1 MPSGHPG
8 HQGSRMPGSSWYHIV
23 YSCPSFFLTHPSR
36 RYGILILKF
45 IVTFKR
51 AGKANP
57 WRRLSLLNKQYNNY
71 WWPNAVALAL
81 EGIHNPVEVL
91 NKTARYKH
99 YSKTY
104 YLSPPPPPPTRVRQG
119 GGPRPLGILVL
130 PPILC
135 RRLAF
140 CYCGS
145 YKKVWNVLCYYLSC
159 SLVHVHSSFIAISLL
174 DKTGGNK
181 MHYGQGENG

>member
-1 MPSGHPG
+1 M
-8 HQGSRMPGSSWYHIV
+8 V
-23 YSCPSFFLTHPSR
+23 
-36 RYGILILKF
+36 LILKF

-57 WRRLSLLNKQYNNY
+57 WRRLSLLNKHYNNY

-81 EGIHNPVEVL
+81 ERIHNPVEVL
-91 NKTARYKH
+91 NQTARYKH

-119 GGPRPLGILVL
+119 GGPHPLGILVL

-145 YKKVWNVLCYYLSC
+145 YKKVWNVLCHYLSC
-159 SLVHVHSSFIAISLL
+159 SLVHVHSSFLPFRCWIRPELTRCIMGKVKMVNSVTESDCFRPLNTSHV
-174 DKTGGNK
+174 KKPKQKCPNITGDQNK
-181 MHYGQGENG
+181 CF

>member
-1 MPSGHPG
+1 MFHAL
-8 HQGSRMPGSSWYHIV
+8 R
-23 YSCPSFFLTHPSR
+23 PSR
-36 RYGILILKF
+36 APGFAYAWLELISHRLLMSKLLLNTPQQK
-45 IVTFKR
+45 VWYWYWNSLLR

-57 WRRLSLLNKQYNNY
+57 WRRLSLLNKHYNNY
-71 WWPNAVALAL
+71 WSPNAVALAL
-81 EGIHNPVEVL
+81 ERIHNPVEVL
-91 NKTARYKH
+91 NQTARYKH

-174 DKTGGNK
+174 DKTGVNK
-181 MHYGQGENG
+181 VHYGQGENG

>member
-1 MPSGHPG
+1 MPLGHPG
-8 HQGSRMPGSSWYHIV
+8 HQGSRTPGSSWYHIV

-36 RYGILILKF
+36 RYGFLILKF

-57 WRRLSLLNKQYNNY
+57 WRRLSLLNKHYNNY

-91 NKTARYKH
+91 NQTARYKH

-104 YLSPPPPPPTRVRQG
+104 YLSPPHPHHLPACDKVVDHTPWEYWYFLRFCVG
-119 GGPRPLGILVL
+119 GWLFVTVAHI
-130 PPILC
+130 
-135 RRLAF
+135 RRYEMFFVTIFPVA
-140 CYCGS
+140 
-145 YKKVWNVLCYYLSC
+145 
-159 SLVHVHSSFIAISLL
+159 
-174 DKTGGNK
+174 
-181 MHYGQGENG
+181 

>member
-1 MPSGHPG
+1 M
-8 HQGSRMPGSSWYHIV
+8 V
-23 YSCPSFFLTHPSR
+23 
-36 RYGILILKF
+36 LILKF

-57 WRRLSLLNKQYNNY
+57 WRRLSLLNKHYNNY

-81 EGIHNPVEVL
+81 ERIHNPVEVL
-91 NKTARYKH
+91 NQTARYKH

-104 YLSPPPPPPTRVRQG
+104 YLSPPPTPTTY
-119 GGPRPLGILVL
+119 PRATRWWTTPLGNTGTS
-130 PPILC
+130 PILC

-174 DKTGGNK
+174 DKTGVNK
-181 MHYGQGENG
+181 VHYVQGENG